1 MIRGLKRQ
9 YSITRQQLH
18 CCQPAILVLALLL
31 AAQVTYAQRVN
42 INTADADELDT
53 LPGIGPKTADEIIRD
68 RAENGSFDAPEDL
81 ARVSGIS
88 SGTLNKV
95 IDKITVS
102 SGAYGKGV
110 KGGKKVV
117 SPKMVKQLLAE
128 YDSEPGVREVQ
139 DAAIAYARSHPSIV
153 DSWRTRVRTS
163 DLLPQFRMKVDTD
176 FDRDI
181 RTRTNLDATEAVVE
195 TVDND
200 NSLQLEVQA
209 TWELNKI
216 IFDRDELGV
225 WRETIRMA
233 NLRDRVVDEVTRR
246 FYERRRLQIDLKL
259 SPSVE
264 LADRVRKELRIQ
276 ELTAD
281 LDAMTG
287 GWFGRKLVAAGQEP
301 Y

>member
-1 MIRGLKRQ
+1 MKKNGFSVVGGNQRLTGL
-9 YSITRQQLH
+9 LAFL
-18 CCQPAILVLALLL
+18 CAILTLTFGEPTV
-31 AAQVTYAQRVN
+31 AQKVD
-42 INTADADELDT
+42 INSADAEELDR
-53 LPGIGPKTADEIIRD
+53 LPGIGPKLADEIVRD
-68 RAENGSFDAPEDL
+68 RDANGSFTSVEDL

-88 SGTLNKV
+88 SGTLT
-95 IDKITVS
+95 KIMDH
-102 SGAYGKGV
+102 AYVNRNGKGGS
-110 KGGKKVV
+110 KTKVV
-117 SPKMVKQLLAE
+117 SRKSIQKLLAE
-128 YDSEPGVREVQ
+128 YDAEPSVREVQ
-139 DAAIAYARSHPSIV
+139 NAAIAYARSHPSTV

-176 FDRDI
+176 FDRDV

-200 NSLQLEVQA
+200 NSLELEVQA

-233 NLRDRVVDEVTRR
+233 NLRDRVVDEATRR

-259 SPSVE
+259 SPSTD

-287 GWFGRKLVAAGQEP
+287 GWFSERLVEAGQQP

>member
-1 MIRGLKRQ
+1 R
-9 YSITRQQLH
+9 
-18 CCQPAILVLALLL
+18 
-31 AAQVTYAQRVN
+31 
-42 INTADADELDT
+42 
-53 LPGIGPKTADEIIRD
+53 LPGIGPKLADEIVRD
-68 RAENGSFDAPEDL
+68 RNENGAFGSVEDL

-88 SGTLNKV
+88 SGTLT
-95 IDKITVS
+95 KIMEHAYVKK
-102 SGAYGKGV
+102 GAF
-110 KGGKKVV
+110 GGKKVV
-117 SPKMVKQLLAE
+117 SRKSIQKLLAE
-128 YDSEPGVREVQ
+128 YDSEPTIREVQ
-139 DAAIAYARSHPSIV
+139 NAAISYARSHPGTV

-163 DLLPQFRMKVDTD
+163 DLLPQFKMKVDTD

-200 NSLQLEVQA
+200 NSLEFEVQA

-233 NLRDRVVDEVTRR
+233 NLRDRVVDEATRR

-259 SPSVE
+259 SPSTE

-287 GWFGRKLVAAGQEP
+287 GWFSEQLVAAGQQP